1 MRNFFENGGIKLGK
15 NICIHAHFYQPPREN
30 AWLEDVEPQD
40 SAYPY
45 HDWNQRIAAECY
57 GPNSKSRI
65 LDSEKI
71 IVDIVNNYS
80 RISFNFGPTILSWLK
95 RKEPDIYNA
104 IIEADRVSQKNF
116 SGHGSA
122 IAQCY
127 NHMIMPLAT
136 SRDKRTQILWGIR
149 DFEGHFSRRP
159 EGMWLPETAVDLESL
174 DIMAEQGIKFTI
186 LGPSQ
191 AAKMRKI
198 GEEDWKEVNGA
209 KIDPKTPYLLHLPS
223 GRSMTIFFYDGPI
236 SHDVAFGDLLKNGE
250 NFAKR
255 LNRAFINSQDAQL
268 VHIAS
273 DGETYGH
280 HHRFGDMALGF
291 CLHYI
296 ESNKLANITVY
307 GEFLEKYPPRHEA
320 EISQNSSWSCVHG
333 IERWRDNCG
342 CNSGTHPLWNQEW
355 RLPLRGALDWLRD
368 NLLHM
373 YEKEMPGY
381 VHDIWKARD
390 EYIEVILDRS
400 RERIEAF
407 FSRHSVREL
416 SSEEKVRFLKLLE
429 MQRYAML
436 MYTSCGWF
444 FDEVSGIETVQV
456 LQYAARAIQLAK
468 DLNNMSLEDAFINLL
483 ERAPSN
489 VARLKN
495 GANVYKNY
503 VKPAV
508 LDLAR
513 VGGHYAIS
521 SLFEQYPETI
531 KIYSF
536 TAQSQMY
543 DRIGV
548 GKQKLAIGKA
558 HIFSDITWEEGIMS
572 FVVLHLGDHN
582 IVGGVRKYTDEETFM
597 RMYKKIRDMFI
608 KSDISGTIRL
618 IERHFVEHHCSLWHL
633 FRDEQRK
640 ILNQILDSALKE
652 VDASLHQINEQHY
665 PIVQALRQLHVPLP
679 KVFAVTVELMLNTDL
694 IHTLENEKIDLERL
708 SKLVDEARK
717 WNIELDKTTLGF
729 VAANRINSLM
739 EKFSRTPE
747 EGLLMEELVNI
758 FSALKPLALT
768 INFWKAQNIF
778 FSACKKLYP
787 SMKERSAGGDEPAAQ
802 WVTHF
807 DKLSQYLKIKIT

>member
-1 MRNFFENGGIKLGK
+1 MSK

-30 AWLEDVEPQD
+30 AWLEEVEPQD

-45 HDWNQRIAAECY
+45 HDWNQRVSAECY
-57 GPNSKSRI
+57 GPNARSRI
-65 LDSEKI
+65 LDSEKM

-80 RISFNFGPTILSWLK
+80 RISFNFGPTLLSWLK

-104 IIEADRVSQKNF
+104 IIEADNISRNNF

-127 NHMIMPLAT
+127 NHMIMPLAS

-149 DFEGHFSRRP
+149 DFESHFRRMP

-186 LGPSQ
+186 LAPSQ
-191 AAKMRKI
+191 GAKTRRL
-198 GEEDWKEVNGA
+198 GESEWKEANGS
-209 KIDPKTPYLLHLPS
+209 KIDPKTPYLCMLPS
-223 GRSMTIFFYDGPI
+223 GRSIAIFFYDGPI

-255 LNRAFINSQDAQL
+255 LNSAFIDSQKPQL

-296 ESNKLANITVY
+296 ESNKLADITIY
-307 GEFLEKYPPRHEA
+307 GEFLEKSPPKHEVMLF
-320 EISQNSSWSCVHG
+320 ENSSWSCVHG
-333 IERWRDNCG
+333 VERWKNNCG
-342 CNSGTHPLWNQEW
+342 CNSGTHPRWNQEW
-355 RLPLRGALDWLRD
+355 RSPLRGALDWLRD
-368 NLLHM
+368 NLSRM
-373 YEKEMPGY
+373 YEKEMSVY
-381 VHDIWKARD
+381 VHDVWKARD
-390 EYIEVILDRS
+390 EYIDVVLDRS
-400 RERIEAF
+400 KERVEKF
-407 FSRHSVREL
+407 LL
-416 SSEEKVRFLKLLE
+416 SYATRDLSAEEKVRFLKLLE
-429 MQRYAML
+429 MQRHAML

-444 FDEVSGIETVQV
+444 FDEISGIETVQI
-456 LQYAARAIQLAK
+456 LQYVARAIQLAE
-468 DLNNMSLEDAFINLL
+468 DLSDMSLERAFVNLL

-495 GANVYKNY
+495 GSNVYKNY

-543 DRIGV
+543 DRLGV

-558 HIFSDITWEEGIMS
+558 HIFSDITWEEDIIS

-582 IVGGVRKYTDEETFM
+582 IVGGVRKYTGEEAFI
-597 RMYKKIRDMFI
+597 RMYKKIKDMFI
-608 KSDISGTIRL
+608 RSDTSGTIRL
-618 IERHFVEHHCSLWHL
+618 IEKHFVEHHCSLWHL

-652 VDASLHQINEQHY
+652 VDASLHQINERHY

-694 IHTLENEKIDLERL
+694 IHTLENEGLDLEKL
-708 SKLVDEARK
+708 GKLVDEVK
-717 WNIELDKTTLGF
+717 KSEFDLDKTTLSF
-729 VAANRINSLM
+729 VAANKINSLM
-739 EKFSRTPE
+739 EKFSRAPE
-747 EGLLMEELVNI
+747 DATLIEELVNV
-758 FSALKPLALT
+758 FSTLSPLALT
-768 INFWKAQNIF
+768 INFWKAQNLF
-778 FSACKKLYP
+778 FSIGKKLYRD
-787 SMKERSAGGDEPAAQ
+787 MKERSDRGEESAAN
-802 WVTHF
+802 WIMYF
-807 DKLSQYLKIKIT
+807 NDLSQYLKIKIT